1 MERFI
6 VTLTS
11 GRVVEFEGKLVARA
25 TREKPWDARRSTVFQ
40 YELYKTAEGRLVL
53 VLETYEKIQ
62 GKSFVLNFNSP
73 EDAKR
78 YVGEDGD
85 DEVVRQLFGKDVD

>member
-1 MERFI
+1 
-6 VTLTS
+6 
-11 GRVVEFEGKLVARA
+11 
-25 TREKPWDARRSTVFQ
+25 
-40 YELYKTAEGRLVL
+40 
-53 VLETYEKIQ
+53 
-62 GKSFVLNFNSP
+62 VLNFNSP